1 MYHLTRGWPPV
12 IQLAK
17 KVLFGALLMVLTLTG
32 LLWLNSAQCFFRV
45 CSQTLNSKNTRG
57 GKAVVPVTLRYIES
71 DKEIAGASGNPAGY
85 IYEWNFNIPAEFRPR
100 IIDNPSIPT
109 DRSMMKDAHV
119 AILSFEAILDE
130 KLERLLPHPGS
141 SEKRKEEMQF
151 SFSLFSEPGN
161 RGPSAV
167 DTCLTADESY
177 KASRLQNTC
186 DDFSPNCS
194 VRTNF
199 HGWRVRLSLD
209 KRLYA
214 KADEYCD
221 FAQHQLEQWTIKFDP
236 IPEAFKQ

>member
-1 MYHLTRGWPPV
+1 MILF
-12 IQLAK
+12 AK
-17 KVLFGALLMVLTLTG
+17 KLLAFSLFLVLALG
-32 LLWLNSAQCFFRV
+32 GILWLQSAQCFFRV
-45 CSQTLNSKNTRG
+45 CSQTLNSKNTRD

-100 IIDNPSIPT
+100 IIDNPNIPT

-167 DTCLTADESY
+167 DSCLTTDDSY
-177 KASRLQNTC
+177 RGTTFQNPC
-186 DDFSPNCS
+186 DSFQPNCS

-199 HGWRVRLSLD
+199 QGWSVELSLD
-209 KRLYA
+209 RRLYA
-214 KADEYCD
+214 DADKYCA
-221 FAQHQLEQWTIKFDP
+221 FAQHQLDQWTLKVDP
-236 IPEAFKQ
+236 MPEAVKQ